1 MQMKWERNANPKQ
14 FTSQTGLCLHGTV
27 LYVCMYL
34 ISLYEDYVFFFFLF
48 SIILLHCSDL
58 CLLFGCILC
67 NTMCCKRTK
76 CVILVSKQK
85 PEDICVI

>member
-34 ISLYEDYVFFFFLF
+34 ISLYEDYVFFFFLLF
-48 SIILLHCSDL
+48 CYTVVTYVC
-58 CLLFGCILC
+58 CLDAYSVTSCAAKEQNVSYLFQNKSQRIF
-67 NTMCCKRTK
+67 
-76 CVILVSKQK
+76 V
-85 PEDICVI
+85 